1 MRANIKDPKY
11 LKPCEYREPEVDLNR
26 IFTCGDDFGV
36 MENLRVGDVAYCMHG
51 NIWVIDYIYRYSGI
65 AVAKNLSPSLNP
77 IRHRKA
83 VNALAHAET
92 PEIVFGLAAE
102 AKYFSRKAI
111 VESEED

>member
-11 LKPCEYREPEVDLNR
+11 LKPCEYREPEVDLHR
-26 IFTCGDDFGV
+26 IFTCGDDFEV

-65 AVAKNLSPSLNP
+65 ARAKNLSPVLNP
-77 IRHRKA
+77 FRHRKA
-83 VNALAHAET
+83 VSALAHAET

-102 AKYFSRKAI
+102 AKALRWKEI
-111 VESEED
+111 IESEED